1 MTLSPDQVA
10 ILKILF
16 KAKPKYR
23 KILLENADKNLV
35 KGLCECV
42 LNILL
47 GNIHISAEQKKKFSK
62 HKSYLRELV
71 KKGGDWKKKRKV
83 LQKGG
88 NFLIPLLIPIITTL
102 ISKLF

>member
-1 MTLSPDQVA
+1 MTLSQDQAA

-23 KILLENADKNLV
+23 KILIENADKQLV

-42 LNILL
+42 LNILH
-47 GNIHISAEQKKKFSK
+47 GNIPLSSEHKKKFGK
-62 HKSYLRELV
+62 HKKYLRNLV
-71 KKGGDWKKKRKV
+71 KKGGDWKQKRKV

-88 NFLIPLLIPIITTL
+88 NFLIPLLIPVISSL